1 MKAGDIMTTNVV
13 SIGPDASAHAIALL
27 LSKKGISAVPVVD
40 ERSVPLGM
48 ISEGDLMPRDESERE
63 ARRDWWLKALAE
75 GEDLNPE
82 FLQYLQSQDRSARDI
97 MITPIVT
104 IEENTELVDVAELLT
119 TKRIK
124 RVPVMRDGR
133 MVGIVSRADLVRA
146 FAGRGKTRE
155 AEPSLDRDTE
165 ILVPS
170 ERLEALG
177 KNRKMPAASSN
188 QMPGGEDLSADTF
201 RDLALHYGEQEA
213 AHREEARAQA
223 AESQLKQARQLLAA
237 KLTEGSWQH
246 MLRNARAAAQKGE
259 EEQLLLRFPCEL
271 CTDHGRAV
279 NAPDPNWPATLRG
292 IAAEVFLRW
301 KKELQPHGFG
311 LAARVIDFPDGVPG
325 DIGMYLEWGR
335 KEAGA

>member
-13 SIGPDASAHAIALL
+13 SIRPDASARSIALL
-27 LSKKGISAVPVVD
+27 LSKNGISAVPVVD
-40 ERSVPLGM
+40 EHGAPLGM
-48 ISEGDLMPRDESERE
+48 ISEGDLMPRDESERD

-82 FLQYLQSQDRSARDI
+82 FMQYLQSQDRCARDI
-97 MITPIVT
+97 MISPIVT

-133 MVGIVSRADLVRA
+133 MVGIVSRADLVKA
-146 FAGRGKTRE
+146 VAARGQKPVR
-155 AEPSLDRDTE
+155 EPSLDRDSE

-170 ERLEALG
+170 EKLEALT
-177 KNRKMPAASSN
+177 KHRKAPAVAVSPMPK
-188 QMPGGEDLSADTF
+188 GDDLSAKTL
-201 RDLALHYGEQEA
+201 RELAAH
-213 AHREEARAQA
+213 HREEEAARRAEAQGQV
-223 AESQLKQARQLLAA
+223 AESHLKQARQLLAA
-237 KLTEGSWQH
+237 KLTEESWQH

-259 EEQLLLRFPCEL
+259 EEQLLIRFPCEL
-271 CTDHGRAV
+271 CTDRGRAV

-292 IAAEVFLRW
+292 IAAEVFMRW

-311 LAARVIDFPDGVPG
+311 LAARVIDFPDGLPG
-325 DIGMYLEWGR
+325 DIGVYLEWGKR
-335 KEAGA
+335 EVAA